1 MSKPESISPPADTMR
16 ERAGNSRAKMLF
28 LVSANRW
35 YIAGILAAIP
45 FVVVVAAGAF
55 LFDSPQDTLTTDTVR
70 PLFQTI
76 FLAIVTSVVLALTI
90 GQLIL
95 AEEMGALGEQRERM
109 EDEIAFRK
117 DVEESSDI
125 GVSPSTP
132 AAFLQTLIAGVNHD
146 ASDLGEIIDD
156 ESNRE
161 AATQITEFVTVV
173 TEHGEKITDDLANAQ
188 FGSFNVISAVLDY
201 NYSWKAR
208 TARRLRTKHADDI
221 SAETDEAL
229 GELIR
234 DIQLFGPARQ
244 YFKLLYYQHEL
255 IDVSRVLLYTAM
267 PTLSIAIYMGFAFDV
282 AMIEGTVIGLD
293 AGFVFVSLVAAVSLF
308 PFALLLSF
316 ALRMITVTQRTLTI
330 GPFILRDSERSENVT
345 QAD

>member
-201 NYSWKAR
+201 NYSWKIYAV
-208 TARRLRTKHADDI
+208 RRLRHEHEADLED
-221 SAETDEAL
+221 DDHEAFE
-229 GELIR
+229 ELI
-234 DIQLFGPARQ
+234 DVLTLFGPALEHFKSL
-244 YFKLLYYQHEL
+244 YFQWEL
-255 IDVSRVLLYTAM
+255 VNLTRAILYTAI
-267 PTLSIAIYMGFAFDV
+267 PALVVSIA
-282 AMIEGTVIGLD
+282 TVLYLSPNVLPGAALGVD
-293 AGFVFVSLVAAVSLF
+293 SMVWLVSASAT
-308 PFALLLSF
+308 FALVPFFVLASYVVRI
-316 ALRMITVTQRTLTI
+316 ATISKRTGSL
-330 GPFILRDSERSENVT
+330 GPFILRDSERTTAIDWAE
-345 QAD
+345 

>member
-1 MSKPESISPPADTMR
+1 MSGPESISPPADTMR
-16 ERAGNSRAKMLF
+16 ERAGNSRAKMWF
-28 LVSANRW
+28 LVSGNRW
-35 YIAGILAAIP
+35 YIAGILAVIP

-117 DVEESSDI
+117 DVEDSSDI

-146 ASDLGEIIDD
+146 ASDLAEIIAD
-156 ESNRE
+156 EPNRE

-173 TEHGEKITDDLANAQ
+173 TDHGEKITDGLADAQ

-282 AMIEGTVIGLD
+282 AMIGGTVLGLD
-293 AGFVFVSLVAAVSLF
+293 AGFVFVSLVAAIALF

-330 GPFILRDSERSENVT
+330 GPFILRDSERTENVT